1 MARKD
6 RFLDEEWKQIE
17 IAIELDRGSSIVE
30 ISRRFKV
37 SVSFVK
43 RIAAKAAPS
52 ESRKIRRTN
61 RRVPETEKELLL
73 ERIENGEDLKE
84 LASGAGVKKETL
96 QRWCRLRGI
105 EVPRSLDQL
114 SARER
119 REIREMLEEFDWKE
133 VARSYRLSSQAV
145 EALRE
150 PPYRNLDA
158 ESLAYLFELMK
169 EQPKLTDAGVMR
181 AASEVGLEL
190 PREAVESYR
199 KRLQK
204 MRII

>member
-6 RFLDEEWKQIE
+6 RCLDEEWSQIE
-17 IAIELDRGSSIVE
+17 IAIELDRGSCIGE

-37 SVSFVK
+37 PVSFVK

-52 ESRKIRRTN
+52 ESRKIRRNN

-73 ERIENGEDLKE
+73 EKIKNGEDLKE
-84 LASGAGVKKETL
+84 VASRAGVKKVTI
-96 QRWCRLRGI
+96 QHWCKLRGI

-114 SARER
+114 SVRER

-150 PPYRNLDA
+150 PPYRHLDS

-169 EQPKLTDAGVMR
+169 EQPKLTDTGVIR

>member
-6 RFLDEEWKQIE
+6 RCLDEEWRQIE
-17 IAIELDRGSSIVE
+17 IAIELDRGSSIGE
-30 ISRRFKV
+30 ISKLFKV
-37 SVSFVK
+37 PVSFVK
-43 RIAAKAAPS
+43 RIAAKTAPW
-52 ESRKIRRTN
+52 ESRKIRCIN
-61 RRVPETEKELLL
+61 RHVPETEKELLL
-73 ERIENGEDLKE
+73 ERIKNGEDLKE
-84 LASGAGVKKETL
+84 VASGAGVNNETL
-96 QRWCRLRGI
+96 LRWCRLKGI

-133 VARSYRLSSQAV
+133 VAQSYRLSSQAV

-150 PPYRNLDA
+150 PPYRHLDA

-169 EQPKLTDAGVMR
+169 EQPKLTDVGVMR
-181 AASEVGLEL
+181 VASKVGLEL